1 MKNIRAQTKMI
12 NELIRVIARLSYRLD
27 RRNRELRA
35 NDEGTS
41 SRCDRDAL
49 LRRRSA
55 PTMNSRFEN
64 KRTNDESDEAS
75 DRVEEIIGP
84 RLTGGVA

>member
-1 MKNIRAQTKMI
+1 MKTGFAVATTRYYINGKLRSAHFSSGFNRADRRVEAMKNIRAQTKMI

-49 LRRRSA
+49 LRRR
-55 PTMNSRFEN
+55 
-64 KRTNDESDEAS
+64 
-75 DRVEEIIGP
+75 
-84 RLTGGVA
+84 RL